1 MCNPLYQKMSKIRD
15 LINSSRKQNILL
27 QDNILWH
34 MLCSCMDTIE
44 DTEEALESFL
54 KLDTDSSDKGRNY
67 LRIYGALQ
75 ALFVQQDAVKNL
87 HDALKIPYTEDKA
100 LDKIRNIRN
109 DAAGHP
115 TKRGNKRAFNFI
127 SRPTLS
133 SQGFQ
138 LITYYRTSSRNSKLD
153 SKHEDINVPDLITT
167 QKSVFVD
174 VLNNTIKTLQEEEMD
189 HRKRFA
195 GKKLT
200 NAFQHTSYLF
210 QKVLEATISPD
221 SPHVELVG
229 VHIDQIL
236 KSVEAFKTGLKKR
249 DEPDDNFAYIYE
261 ILDYALRNIKTYFH
275 APQGTHIHR
284 EDTYILADF
293 AQRQVE
299 ILEEIAQEI
308 DERYSDV

>member
-54 KLDTDSSDKGRNY
+54 KLDADSSDEGKNY
-67 LRIYGALQ
+67 LHIYGALQ
-75 ALFVQQDAVKNL
+75 ALFVQQDATKNL
-87 HDALKIPYTEDKA
+87 HDALKISYTEDNA

-133 SQGFQ
+133 SQGFE
-138 LITYYRTSSRNSKLD
+138 LITYYRTSSGNNKLD
-153 SKHEDINVPDLITT
+153 SKHEDINVPDLIAT
-167 QKSVFVD
+167 QKSIFVD
-174 VLNNTIKTLQEEEMD
+174 VLNNIIKTLQEEEME

-195 GKKLT
+195 EKKLT
-200 NAFQHTSYLF
+200 DAFQHTSYPF
-210 QKVLEATISPD
+210 QKVLEATISPN

-229 VHIDQIL
+229 AHVDKIL
-236 KSVEAFKTGLKKR
+236 KSVEMFKTGLR
-249 DEPDDNFAYIYE
+249 ERNEPDDNIDHVYE
-261 ILDYALRNIKTYFH
+261 NIDHALRHIKAYFH
-275 APQGTHIHR
+275 VPEETHIQTK
-284 EDTYILADF
+284 DTYIFADF
-293 AQRQVE
+293 ARRQVE

>member
-1 MCNPLYQKMSKIRD
+1 
-15 LINSSRKQNILL
+15 
-27 QDNILWH
+27 
-34 MLCSCMDTIE
+34 MDTIE

-54 KLDTDSSDKGRNY
+54 KLDIDSSDEGRNY

-127 SRPTLS
+127 SRPTVS
-133 SQGFQ
+133 SHGFQ
-138 LITYYRTSSRNSKLD
+138 LITYYRTNSGNDKLD
-153 SKHEDINVPDLITT
+153 SKREDINVPDLIAT

-174 VLNNTIKTLQEEEMD
+174 VLNNIIKALQEEEME
-189 HRKRFA
+189 HKKRFA

-200 NAFQHTSYLF
+200 DAFRHTSHLF

-236 KSVEAFKTGLKKR
+236 KSVEAFKTELKER
-249 DEPDDNFAYIYE
+249 DEPDDNFAYRYE
-261 ILDYALRNIKTYFH
+261 NLDYALRNIKTYFH
-275 APQGTHIHR
+275 TPQGTHIHR